1 MKNTLKLFFIISE
14 SRHLAHVSIDWSKR
28 NHIAKVLIL
37 AIALAISLSLGST
50 AYGLFRVGFKEAN
63 LYKHVKLY
71 YSLKLANAAFFAI
84 LTLVL
89 SIVLV
94 SSYNIV
100 FLFLLKIRLYQMVY
114 LREFWVQTVTDS
126 NLFALIRCK
135 LS

>member
-28 NHIAKVLIL
+28 NHKAKVLIL
-37 AIALAISLSLGST
+37 AIAPAISLSLGST

-94 SSYNIV
+94 KKTKKISVSSYNIV

-114 LREFWVQTVTDS
+114 LRKF
-126 NLFALIRCK
+126 
-135 LS
+135 

>member
-28 NHIAKVLIL
+28 IHIAKGLIL
-37 AIALAISLSLGST
+37 AIAPAICLSLGST

-94 SSYNIV
+94 KKTKKISVSSYNIV

-114 LREFWVQTVTDS
+114 LRKF
-126 NLFALIRCK
+126 
-135 LS
+135 